1 LEALAEAANAALR
14 EPSFTR
20 RGANDDGS
28 FLRLERTGSQ
38 PARVVH
44 SQMNDVASAPPAM
57 QSFVRLMN
65 QLLPEEERI
74 PLPDRP

>member
-1 LEALAEAANAALR
+1 
-14 EPSFTR
+14 
-20 RGANDDGS
+20 
-28 FLRLERTGSQ
+28 
-38 PARVVH
+38 
-44 SQMNDVASAPPAM
+44 MNDVASAPPAM